1 MGILNNKQLEHL
13 AGEVDKIAVGQFAL
27 LSVEPIAALISG
39 NPLNMLL
46 GGKFLLALIFYLTL
60 QGLVLVIKGKID
72 EP

>member
-46 GGKFLLALIFYLTL
+46 GGKLLLALIFYLTL